1 MTKTAQIILT
11 GYDDSKIQESVTKIQ
26 KYSKKIGI
34 NLDLNPPKDEQIN
47 AKSKLWGCEQNN
59 AQQRIID
66 VTGRKDDLQ
75 KIIDLPIVDGIYLQ
89 LLLK

>member
-11 GYDDSKIQESVTKIQ
+11 GYDNFKIQ
-26 KYSKKIGI
+26 KSVSLIKSYSKKINVEL
-34 NLDLNPPKDEQIN
+34 NLEPPKDEQIK
-47 AKSKLWGCEQNN
+47 AKSKLWGCEKNN
-59 AQQRIID
+59 AQQKVID

-75 KIIDLPIVDGIYLQ
+75 KIIDLKIIDGIYLQ